1 MEKLKQS
8 VTTWR
13 FKTEKQKEEVDS
25 FGWSGLIRLGRR
37 RRRKRK
43 RMNVLKDQGGQW
55 QCGI

>member
-1 MEKLKQS
+1 MEKLKRS
-8 VTTWR
+8 VTRWR

-37 RRRKRK
+37 RKRRK
-43 RMNVLKDQGGQW
+43 MNVLKDQGGQW